1 MEGSESHMLEWGS
14 VAGSSDRR
22 RRSRGRER
30 IPDFILEGE
39 WQRTGRDG
47 SIPKQSMWASVLVDG
62 AKRGPDDSSLS
73 AFGGAAAGSV
83 ARVSVSRGP
92 GPGRTVG
99 FAKLPVQVGVHDLW
113 PEDQETRT
121 RDSSWKRKGSGTG
134 SVTRFEANGNRR

>member
-1 MEGSESHMLEWGS
+1 MLEWGS

-22 RRSRGRER
+22 RRSRGREH

-39 WQRTGRDG
+39 WQRKGRDG
-47 SIPKQSMWASVLVDG
+47 SIPKQSMWASVIVDC
-62 AKRGPDDSSLS
+62 AKRGSDDSS
-73 AFGGAAAGSV
+73 ACGGAAAGSV

-113 PEDQETRT
+113 PEDQETR
-121 RDSSWKRKGSGTG
+121 DSSWKRKGSGTG